1 MPRIWG
7 NAKRLAQSIGR
18 LIVREGAERL
28 DLRPYFDIGYRAGG
42 VRGGAVMV
50 FQGLVL
56 WTGTE
61 IASYNLGRENKYVPV
76 QQQQHANLA
85 LKFITWSRV
94 RGASYIASR
103 GDGKTD
109 DSCCWE
115 HVIGAKNAKK
125 LDQTKKE
132 LYQQNGML
140 LQDVAEFCEPYKVG
154 DSEIFVLQN
163 EDKIAFA
170 FAIVEE
176 YPAGSSTEYPND
188 KCEVAVVHPVPIHL
202 IK

>member
-18 LIVREGAERL
+18 LIVREGVERL
-28 DLRPYFDIGYRAGG
+28 GLRPYCALLNQDNRIRHFLTRLLSVDIGYRAGG
-42 VRGGAVMV
+42 VRGGTVMV

-61 IASYNLGRENKYVPV
+61 IASYNLERENKYVPV
-76 QQQQHANLA
+76 QQQQHADIVSN
-85 LKFITWSRV
+85 FITWSRV

-163 EDKIAFA
+163 EDKIA
-170 FAIVEE
+170 
-176 YPAGSSTEYPND
+176 
-188 KCEVAVVHPVPIHL
+188 
-202 IK
+202 